1 MGYTQW
7 LSLVCISGYVVEE
20 SWLEDDRSQVFMNA
34 SILALRDGQ
43 LSNGEKRILVK
54 LAHALRLQEDDPKR
68 IYDAILSG
76 KTDMISGDKLGHSE
90 KVLVYGQVLE
100 AMLIHTDRS
109 EEVIAQIA
117 YLRKM
122 FAIEEAEHRAISRSL
137 DRQLEEIVHR
147 SFIDEYRVHLNETG
161 DALRQIS
168 SQLLERVV
176 RR

>member
-1 MGYTQW
+1 MTH
-7 LSLVCISGYVVEE
+7 E
-20 SWLEDDRSQVFMNA
+20 SWLEEDRSRVFLNA
-34 SILALRDGQ
+34 SRLALRDGQ

-54 LAHALRLQEDDPKR
+54 LAHALRLEEEEPKR

-76 KTDMISGDKLGHSE
+76 NSEEISGARIESTE
-90 KVLVYGQVLE
+90 MRLVYGQVLE

-109 EEVIAQIA
+109 EEVLAQIA

-122 FAIEEAEHRAISRSL
+122 FMIEDAEHRAIARSL

-147 SFIDEYRVHLNETG
+147 SFIDEYRVRLNETG
-161 DALRQIS
+161 DALKQIS

>member
-1 MGYTQW
+1 MSYTQW
-7 LSLVCISGYVVEE
+7 LSLVSTPDNVVEG
-20 SWLEDDRSQVFMNA
+20 SWLEDDSSRVFMNA
-34 SILALRDGQ
+34 SKLALRDGQ

-54 LAHALRLQEDDPKR
+54 LAHALRLGEDEPKR

-76 KTDMISGDKLGHSE
+76 ETETIKGDRLGHSE
-90 KVLVYGQVLE
+90 KILVYGQVLE

-109 EEVIAQIA
+109 EGVIALIA
-117 YLRKM
+117 YLQKM
-122 FAIEEAEHRAISRSL
+122 FAIEESEHRPIARSL

-147 SFIDEYRVHLNETG
+147 SFIEEYRVRLNETG

>member
-1 MGYTQW
+1 MSYTQW
-7 LSLVCISGYVVEE
+7 LSLVSTPGNVVEG
-20 SWLEDDRSQVFMNA
+20 SWLEDDSSRVFMNA
-34 SILALRDGQ
+34 SKLALRDGQ

-54 LAHALRLQEDDPKR
+54 LAHALRLGEDEPKR

-76 KTDMISGDKLGHSE
+76 ETETIKGDRLGHSE
-90 KVLVYGQVLE
+90 KILVYGQVLE

-109 EEVIAQIA
+109 EGVIALIA
-117 YLRKM
+117 YLQKM
-122 FAIEEAEHRAISRSL
+122 FAIEESEHRAIARSL

-147 SFIDEYRVHLNETG
+147 SFIEEYRVRLNETG

>member
-1 MGYTQW
+1 MCIRD
-7 LSLVCISGYVVEE
+7 SCISGCVVEE

-54 LAHALRLQEDDPKR
+54 LAHALRLQEDEPKR
-68 IYDAILSG
+68 IYDAILAG
-76 KTDMISGDKLGHSE
+76 KTERIDGDRIEHSE
-90 KVLVYGQVLE
+90 MRLVYGQVLE

-122 FAIEEAEHRAISRSL
+122 FAIEEAEHRAIARSL

-147 SFIDEYRVHLNETG
+147 SFIDEYRVRLNETG